1 MDYFSLISQRE
12 SCRNYDPNRPV
23 SHQQL
28 TRCLEAARIA
38 PSACN
43 SQPWS
48 FVVVNLQGLGMN
60 KFSENCPAF
69 IVVVEEKATLSARLG
84 GMVKSQE
91 YASIDIGIA
100 TAHLVLAA
108 TEQGLSTCIM
118 GWFHEGK
125 LKNLLPI
132 PKEKRIRLVI
142 GVGYAAKEGL
152 RPKKRKSL
160 PEIATFLES

>member
-48 FVVVNLQGLGMN
+48 FVVVNRPELSAQVAECLQGLGMN

-69 IVVVEEKATLSARLG
+69 IVVVEEGGYGSQTAAPIAGQVLSA
-84 GMVKSQE
+84 
-91 YASIDIGIA
+91 
-100 TAHLVLAA
+100 
-108 TEQGLSTCIM
+108 CIEDLN
-118 GWFHEGK
+118 GT
-125 LKNLLPI
+125 N
-132 PKEKRIRLVI
+132 
-142 GVGYAAKEGL
+142 
-152 RPKKRKSL
+152 
-160 PEIATFLES
+160 